1 MEQASQ
7 AGESVWWTVEQA
19 ASYLKVSRPWVRQRV
34 RARLLKAYSYPGSKR
49 MRFMPEDV
57 RKFALT
63 TWEPAEA
70 KSA

>member
-7 AGESVWWTVEQA
+7 TGESVWWTVEQA
-19 ASYLKVSRPWVRQRV
+19 ASYLKVGKPWVRQRV
-34 RARLLKAYSYPGSKR
+34 HARLLKAYSYPGSKR
-49 MRFMPEDV
+49 MRFLPDDV

-63 TWEPAEA
+63 AWEPSGA